1 MALPYQITKQFK
13 EGTEKLIASF
23 SDEKDALEFMDAK
36 IAWDHKTKVA
46 TIYRLY
52 HQSDVIKEV
61 NAIEYETVQSAA
73 SHEEKSNI
81 TPFGTSPKPAGFPAH
96 KKREDFDDEDEQ

>member
-1 MALPYQITKQFK
+1 MALPYQLTKQFK
-13 EGTEKLIASF
+13 EGTEKLTASF

-52 HQSDVIKEV
+52 FHSDVIKEI
-61 NAIEYETVQSAA
+61 NAIEYETVHSA
-73 SHEEKSNI
+73 HFQEEKSSI
-81 TPFGTSPKPAGFPAH
+81 TPFGTSPKPGGFPTT
-96 KKREDFDDEDEQ
+96 KKREDIDDEDEQ